1 MNPKLIQEELASRP
15 AHPLNLDDTFAVL
28 IPLMRVDG
36 EWGILYE
43 KRAKT
48 LRNQPSE
55 VSFPGGRIEDGESPR
70 EAALRETE
78 EELGISK
85 DTIEV
90 LGEMDYLLRRDG
102 HTIRA
107 FVGVLNKESLED
119 FSPNVSEVD
128 HLFFVPLSFFQKHPP
143 LVRELTFRV
152 ENEEDFPY
160 ELLPG
165 GRDYPW
171 RLGHDTLLFYEYQD
185 HVIWGFTARMTQG
198 FLKRVG
204 LLANL

>member
-1 MNPKLIQEELASRP
+1 MNLKRIQEELASRP
-15 AHPLNLDDTFAVL
+15 AQPLNLDDTFAVL
-28 IPLMRVDG
+28 IPLMVVDG
-36 EWGILYE
+36 EWGILDE

-55 VSFPGGRIEDGESPR
+55 VSFPGGRIEEGESPR

-78 EELGISK
+78 EELGIPRDS
-85 DTIEV
+85 IEV

-107 FVGVLNKESLED
+107 FVGVLQETRLED
-119 FSPNVSEVD
+119 FSPNGAEVD
-128 HLFFVPLSFFQKHPP
+128 HLFFVPLSFFQENAP
-143 LVRELTFRV
+143 LIRELSFRV
-152 ENEEDFPY
+152 QDQEDFPY

-171 RLGHDTLLFYEYQD
+171 RLGHDTLLFYEYED

-204 LLANL
+204 LVANL